1 MTDANYKQKLIDTF
15 RKLSE
20 NYAGQWTPTASKTG
34 FLLSL
39 KEGAIYISTYLDG
52 QGIKNIRLYKITND
66 GAVGDR
72 IVVSLKDEPELYET
86 LLQYHE
92 QIRIQVKANSL
103 KNIEELLES

>member
-39 KEGAIYISTYLDG
+39 KEGAIYISTLPGWAGYKKTSG
-52 QGIKNIRLYKITND
+52 FIKSQMM
-66 GAVGDR
+66 G
-72 IVVSLKDEPELYET
+72 
-86 LLQYHE
+86 
-92 QIRIQVKANSL
+92 
-103 KNIEELLES
+103 LLETGL